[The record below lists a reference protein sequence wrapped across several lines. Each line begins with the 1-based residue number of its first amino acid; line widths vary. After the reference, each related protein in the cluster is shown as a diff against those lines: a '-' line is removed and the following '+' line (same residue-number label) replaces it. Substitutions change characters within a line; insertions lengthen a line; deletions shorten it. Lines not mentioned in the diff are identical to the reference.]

1 MAVGYAAPKTPAG
14 PVGRETAMAKKVN
27 IIAMDVD
34 SEFCEGGY
42 IDQHGNEQGC
52 WRKSTSVPELL
63 EAISEVPG
71 SRKLIIEEGPLADW
85 LYRSLAPHVDEMVVC
100 DPHRNA
106 LISKDGDKSDALDW
120 RKLAALYRGGMIKKV
135 HHQQSL
141 GRSLFK
147 QRVQLYHERVTHR
160 VSEGL
165 KIVWRVRR
173 LGVFIKEKDLADDDL
188 RQAMLAKISEKR
200 ALEDVQLLLEGYDQA
215 ARQVVQMKSRLIEMA
230 KEEPIIKSFCKIPGI
245 GWIRAATF
253 FAFVDTPFRFKSKQK
268 LWKYMGIGLERRQS
282 GSGRVIV
289 CVARRCSRPLKNVM
303 LGAAK
308 SAIAS
313 GENVFA
319 EQYQRWTDDHCSPD
333 VARRNVARSQAA
345 VMWGM
350 WKSGSEFDPK
360 LIGRTLAP
368 AH

>member
-1 MAVGYAAPKTPAG
+1 
-14 PVGRETAMAKKVN
+14 MAKKVN
-27 IIAMDVD
+27 IIAMDVH

-42 IDQHGNEQGC
+42 IDQQGNEQGS
-52 WRKSTSVPELL
+52 WRKPTSVPELL
-63 EAISEVPG
+63 EAIGSVPG
-71 SRKLIIEEGPLADW
+71 IRKLIIEEGPLADW
-85 LYRSLAPHVDEMVVC
+85 LYRSLAPHVDQMIVC

-120 RKLAALYRGGMIKKV
+120 RKLAALYRGGMIKSV

-141 GRSLFK
+141 ARSLFK
-147 QRVQLYHERVTHR
+147 QRVQMYHERVSHR

-165 KIVWRVRR
+165 KIIWRARR
-173 LGVFIKEKDLADDDL
+173 LGVFIKQKDLADDDL
-188 RQAMLAKISEKR
+188 RQAMLAKISEKM
-200 ALEDVQLLLEGYDQA
+200 ALEDVRLLLEGYDQA
-215 ARQVVQMKSRLIEMA
+215 AEQVDKTRSRLIAMA
-230 KEEPIIKSFCKIPGI
+230 RKEPIVKSFCDIPGI

-253 FAFVDTPFRFKSKQK
+253 FAFVDTPFRFKSKEK

-282 GSGRVIV
+282 GSGHVTLR
-289 CVARRCSRPLKNVM
+289 VARRCSRPLKNVM
-303 LGAAK
+303 LGAAL

-319 EQYQRWTDDHCSPD
+319 EQHRRWMDNNCPPD

-350 WKSGSEFDPK
+350 WKSGSEFDPQ
-360 LIGRTLAP
+360 LVGRTLAQV
-368 AH
+368 H